1 MLELSWVAITKR
13 DLFFV
18 SPENIKALFLLIVM
32 HLLLTYVEH
41 PAVPSA
47 LASVSLGL
55 SSASL
60 DSLYSIVAQISSLL
74 V

>member
-1 MLELSWVAITKR
+1 
-13 DLFFV
+13 
-18 SPENIKALFLLIVM
+18 M